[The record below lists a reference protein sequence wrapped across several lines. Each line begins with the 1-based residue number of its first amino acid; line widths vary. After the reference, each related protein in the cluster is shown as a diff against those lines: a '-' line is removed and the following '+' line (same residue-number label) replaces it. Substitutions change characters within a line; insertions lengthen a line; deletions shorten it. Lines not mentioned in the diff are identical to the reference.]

1 MSNHNYNIKLKPIAD
16 NLKKEM
22 TKAEACLWKYILKG
36 SKTKYKFR
44 RQRTIDKYIVDFV
57 CLELNLIIE
66 VDGESHNHIEI
77 AQNDIIRQSRLE
89 NLGFRVI
96 RFTDDEILKE
106 LSSVGIIIEQIIL
119 ELENILNIKAKK

>member
-1 MSNHNYNIKLKPIAD
+1 MPNHNYNIRLKPLADKLKR
-16 NLKKEM
+16 EM

-36 SKTKYKFR
+36 SKTRYKFR
-44 RQRTIDKYIVDFV
+44 RQRSIDKYIVDFV

-77 AQNDIIRQSRLE
+77 AENDIIRKCRLE
-89 NLGFRVI
+89 KLGFKVV

-106 LSSVGIIIEQIIL
+106 LSSVGIIIEQLIL
-119 ELENILNIKAKK
+119 EQESILVLKKT

>member
-1 MSNHNYNIKLKPIAD
+1 MSNHNYNIKLRSIAD
-16 NLKKEM
+16 QLKRDM

-36 SKTKYKFR
+36 SKTRYKFR
-44 RQRTIDKYIVDFV
+44 RQRSIEKYIVDFV

-66 VDGESHNHIEI
+66 VDGESHNHITI
-77 AQNDIIRQSRLE
+77 AENDIVRQNRLQE
-89 NLGFRVI
+89 LGFRVI

-119 ELENILNIKAKK
+119 EQESVLGVNKT

>member
-1 MSNHNYNIKLKPIAD
+1 MPNHNYNIKLKPVAD
-16 NLKKEM
+16 KLKRVM

-36 SKTKYKFR
+36 SKTRYKFR
-44 RQRTIDKYIVDFV
+44 RQRSIEKYIVDFV

-66 VDGESHNHIEI
+66 VDGESHNHITI
-77 AQNDIIRQSRLE
+77 AENDIVRQNRLQE
-89 NLGFRVI
+89 LGFRVI

-119 ELENILNIKAKK
+119 EQSILRVNKI

>member
-1 MSNHNYNIKLKPIAD
+1 MSNHNYNIKLRSIAD
-16 NLKKEM
+16 QLKRDM

-36 SKTKYKFR
+36 SKTRYKFR
-44 RQRTIDKYIVDFV
+44 RQRSIEKYIVDFV

-66 VDGESHNHIEI
+66 VDGESHNHITI
-77 AQNDIIRQSRLE
+77 AENDIVRQNRLQE
-89 NLGFRVI
+89 LRFRVI

-119 ELENILNIKAKK
+119 EQESILGVNKT

>member
-1 MSNHNYNIKLKPIAD
+1 MSNHNYNIKLRSIAD
-16 NLKKEM
+16 KLKKEM

-36 SKTKYKFR
+36 NKTRYKFR
-44 RQRTIDKYIVDFV
+44 RQRSIEKYIVDFV

-66 VDGESHNHIEI
+66 VDGESHNHITI
-77 AQNDIIRQSRLE
+77 AENDIVRQNRLQE
-89 NLGFRVI
+89 LGFRVI

-119 ELENILNIKAKK
+119 EQESVLGVNKT

>member
-1 MSNHNYNIKLKPIAD
+1 
-16 NLKKEM
+16 M

-36 SKTKYKFR
+36 SKTRYKFR
-44 RQRTIDKYIVDFV
+44 RQRSIEKYIVDFV

-66 VDGESHNHIEI
+66 VDGESHNHITI
-77 AQNDIIRQSRLE
+77 AENDIVRQNRLQE
-89 NLGFRVI
+89 LRFRVI

-119 ELENILNIKAKK
+119 EQESILGVNKT

>member
-16 NLKKEM
+16 KLKKEM

-77 AQNDIIRQSRLE
+77 AQNDVLRQNKLE

-119 ELENILNIKAKK
+119 EQETLLNLKGKK

>member
-1 MSNHNYNIKLKPIAD
+1 
-16 NLKKEM
+16 M

-77 AQNDIIRQSRLE
+77 AQNDVLRQNKLE

-106 LSSVGIIIEQIIL
+106 ISSVVIIIEQIIL
-119 ELENILNIKAKK
+119 EQETVLNLKGKK